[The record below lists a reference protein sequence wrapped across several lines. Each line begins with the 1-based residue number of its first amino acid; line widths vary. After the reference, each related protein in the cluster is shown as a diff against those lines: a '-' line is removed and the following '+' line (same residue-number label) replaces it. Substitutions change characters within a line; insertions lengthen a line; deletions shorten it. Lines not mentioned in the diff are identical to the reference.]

1 MSATPPELVLCSATI
16 FDRTFEEKVIAAAAG
31 GFGAI
36 TLWPHDYA
44 GAQARG
50 LGPAAMRRRLADHG
64 VRVDGVD
71 CLLDWLPGDQVPDI
85 AAFRATEDD
94 LYAVIDAVGGRFI
107 NVAQAFGSSVDVA
120 QAGDLLAA
128 ICERAAR
135 RNLLVTLEPVPWSGI
150 RSLGTARRILARA
163 GASNLRLAID
173 VWGFFRGG
181 SRLEDLDDL
190 SAMSFDNVQLND
202 GPAVAWSDLIAE
214 ASDRQLPGAGELPVA
229 SVIRALRAQ
238 GFTGP
243 WGIEAPSSQW
253 QALDAEQIGRRCGD
267 AMRRALAA
275 A

>member
-1 MSATPPELVLCSATI
+1 MSAPVPELVLCSATI
-16 FDRTFEEKVIAAAAG
+16 FDRTFEEKVTAAAAG
-31 GFGAI
+31 GFAAI

-50 LGPAAMRRRLADHG
+50 IGPAEMRRRLTEHG

-71 CLLDWLPGDQVPDI
+71 CLLDWLPDDQVPDI

-94 LYAVIDAVGGRFI
+94 LYAVVDAVGGRFI
-107 NVAQAFGSSVDVA
+107 NVAQAFGSSIDVA

-150 RSLGTARRILARA
+150 RNLETARRICTRA
-163 GASNLRLAID
+163 AAINLRLAID
-173 VWGFFRGG
+173 VWGWFRGG
-181 SRLEDLDDL
+181 SRLEDLNDI
-190 SAMSFDNVQLND
+190 AGISFDNVQLND
-202 GPAVAWSDLIAE
+202 GPATAWSDLIAE
-214 ASDRQLPGAGELPVA
+214 ASDRQLPGAGALPVA

-238 GFTGP
+238 GFSGP
-243 WGIEAPSSQW
+243 WGIEAPSAQW

-267 AMRRALAA
+267 AMRRALADA
-275 A
+275 